1 MERAERV
8 IAFIERYLKVPE
20 GAKVGQPLE
29 LAEFQKRFIRDLYT
43 PGVRNGILSISRK
56 GGKSGLIACLLLAH
70 LVGPEAK
77 LNTQIVSGARSRDQA
92 ALVFDLARKMV
103 NLSEDLSSVVRI
115 VPSGKRLIGLPRNV
129 EYKALAAEGT
139 TAHGLSP
146 VVAILDEL
154 GQVKGP
160 QDDFV
165 DAITTSQGA
174 HDEPLLITISTQAP
188 TDNDML
194 SRWID
199 DARTS
204 ADPRTVCHVYEA
216 PEDAALDDQ
225 KAWLAANPAL
235 GIFRSVED
243 VQAAAD
249 KAVRLP
255 SSESAF
261 RLYYLN
267 QRVNMSAPFITR
279 KVWEQSADEPEAP
292 NGRAAFAGLDLSSRT
307 DLTAFVLVYQGDDG
321 RWNVRAKHWAPDQ
334 GLRDRA
340 KRDRVPY
347 DVWAKEGWLETTPG
361 ATVDYEYVARSIAEM
376 LEDYDIRAVAYDRWR
391 IELMRKEFSELG
403 LDLPL
408 IEYGQGYRDMSPALD
423 TLEADLLNGRLRHGN
438 NPVLNMCAANA
449 TATKDPAGNRKLD
462 KSKATGRIDGMVAL
476 AMARAVAE
484 REDDAVPD
492 SPFEDPGFRLPG

>member
-1 MERAERV
+1 MDRAERV
-8 IAFIERYLKVPE
+8 IAFIERYLRVPE
-20 GAKVGQPLE
+20 GSKVGQPLRLE
-29 LAEFQKRFIRDLYT
+29 DFQKRFIRDLYE

-70 LVGPEAK
+70 LVGPEAR

-103 NLSEDLSSVVRI
+103 NLSEELSDIVRV

-174 HDEPLLITISTQAP
+174 HDDPLLITISTQAP

-199 DARTS
+199 DARAS
-204 ADPRTVCHVYEA
+204 QDPRTVCHVYEA
-216 PEDAALDDQ
+216 PEEAALDDPE
-225 KAWLAANPAL
+225 AWRAANPAL
-235 GIFRSVED
+235 GAFRSVED
-243 VQAAAD
+243 VRAAAE

-255 SSESAF
+255 SSEAAF

-279 KVWEQSADEPEAP
+279 QVWEQSAEEPEP
-292 NGRAAFAGLDLSSRT
+292 PEGRPAFAGLDLSSRT
-307 DLTAFVLVYQGDDG
+307 DLTAFVLVYQGEDG
-321 RWNVRAKHWAPDQ
+321 RWSVRAKHWAPAQ

-361 ATVDYEYVARSIAEM
+361 ATVDYEYVARSIAEL
-376 LEDYDIRAVAYDRWR
+376 LEDFDIQAVAYDRWR
-391 IELMRKEFSELG
+391 IDLMRKEFEELG
-403 LDLPL
+403 LNLPL

-484 REDDAVPD
+484 RQEETVPD
-492 SPFEDPGFRLPG
+492 SPFEDPSFRLPG